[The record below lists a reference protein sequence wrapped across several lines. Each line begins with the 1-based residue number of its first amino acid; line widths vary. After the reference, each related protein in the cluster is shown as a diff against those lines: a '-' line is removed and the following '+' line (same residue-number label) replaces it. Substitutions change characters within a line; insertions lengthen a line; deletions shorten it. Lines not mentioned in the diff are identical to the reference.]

1 MVQAMLCGK
10 EEFFSLTRS
19 RWSLEHTASG
29 TEAGHGEIFFGL
41 IR

>member
-1 MVQAMLCGK
+1 MQESRLVY
-10 EEFFSLTRS
+10 SLTRS

-29 TEAGHGEIFFGL
+29 TEAGLGENINFCL